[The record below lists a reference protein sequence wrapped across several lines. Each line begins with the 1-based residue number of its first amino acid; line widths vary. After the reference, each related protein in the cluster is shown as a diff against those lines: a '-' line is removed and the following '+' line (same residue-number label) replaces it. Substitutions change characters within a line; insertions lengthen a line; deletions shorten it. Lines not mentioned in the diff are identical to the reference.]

1 VKKSPSQKTLLA
13 LNEVFVEVLALA
25 NHALQEHHITVRTE
39 VEPSLPLVSGD
50 RIQIQQ
56 VLLNLLIN
64 AVDAMN
70 DTDADRRI
78 ATLRAV
84 RQGQSDAPAVLVQV
98 TDFGRGLKAGDVD
111 RLFEPF
117 YSTKSNGM
125 GMGLLI
131 SRSIVEA
138 HGGRLLMDANLGPS
152 TTFSFILPATQPA
165 HLETERMHR
174 RVNARGG

>member
-13 LNEVFVEVLALA
+13 LNEVFDEVLALA

-39 VEPSLPLVSGD
+39 VEPNLPLVSGD

-64 AVDAMN
+64 AVDAMS
-70 DTDADRRI
+70 DTEADRRI
-78 ATLRAV
+78 ATLRAL
-84 RQGQSDAPAVLVQV
+84 RPGHSDPPAVLVEV
-98 TDFGRGLKAGDVD
+98 TDFGHGLKADDVD

-138 HGGRLLMDANLGPS
+138 HGGRLWMDANPGPS

-165 HLETERMHR
+165 HLETEGMTTPR
-174 RVNARGG
+174 ATP